1 MKKIV
6 LGICL
11 LTMTLSL
18 NGCNNK
24 NTIESINLNKQNNN
38 IDVIQKE
45 IENMTLD
52 EKIGQII
59 TVGIDGYTINDKTK
73 ELIVDKKVGGIIL
86 FKDNINKFA
95 DCIMGGI
102 FEGMFQLQLNILSYE
117 QLVDAKDHPEKY
129 IYLIVRVWG
138 FSAYFNDL
146 PEEYK
151 DNIIRRAKEMQ
162 E

>member
-24 NTIESINLNKQNNN
+24 DTIESINLNKQNET
-38 IDVIQKE
+38 IDIIKEE
-45 IENMTLD
+45 IESMTLD

-86 FKDNINKFA
+86 FKDNIN
-95 DCIMGGI
+95 DSN
-102 FEGMFQLQLNILSYE
+102 QLLQLINNI
-117 QLVDAKDHPEKY
+117 KDINSKNKMYPIE
-129 IYLIVRVWG
+129 
-138 FSAYFNDL
+138 
-146 PEEYK
+146 
-151 DNIIRRAKEMQ
+151 
-162 E
+162 

>member
-11 LTMTLSL
+11 LAIILSL

-86 FKDNINKFA
+86 FKDNIN
-95 DCIMGGI
+95 DSN
-102 FEGMFQLQLNILSYE
+102 QLLQLINNI
-117 QLVDAKDHPEKY
+117 KDINSKNKIPLF
-129 IYLIVRVWG
+129 I
-138 FSAYFNDL
+138 
-146 PEEYK
+146 
-151 DNIIRRAKEMQ
+151 
-162 E
+162 

>member
-18 NGCNNK
+18 NRCNNK

-86 FKDNINKFA
+86 FKDNIN
-95 DCIMGGI
+95 DSN
-102 FEGMFQLQLNILSYE
+102 QLLQLINNI
-117 QLVDAKDHPEKY
+117 KD
-129 IYLIVRVWG
+129 IN
-138 FSAYFNDL
+138 S
-146 PEEYK
+146 
-151 DNIIRRAKEMQ
+151 
-162 E
+162 

>member
-59 TVGIDGYTINDKTK
+59 TVGIDGYTINDKIIH
-73 ELIVDKKVGGIIL
+73 IVAGSDG
-86 FKDNINKFA
+86 
-95 DCIMGGI
+95 
-102 FEGMFQLQLNILSYE
+102 
-117 QLVDAKDHPEKY
+117 KY
-129 IYLIVRVWG
+129 IYIIT
-138 FSAYFNDL
+138 AYFPNTIKFENDL
-146 PEEYK
+146 K
-151 DNIIRRAKEMQ
+151 TRRK
-162 E
+162 

>member
-11 LTMTLSL
+11 LTIILSL

-24 NTIESINLNKQNNN
+24 DTIESINLNKQNET
-38 IDVIQKE
+38 IDIIKEE
-45 IENMTLD
+45 IESMTLD

-86 FKDNINKFA
+86 FKDNIN
-95 DCIMGGI
+95 DSN
-102 FEGMFQLQLNILSYE
+102 QLLQLINNI
-117 QLVDAKDHPEKY
+117 KDINSKNKMYPIE
-129 IYLIVRVWG
+129 
-138 FSAYFNDL
+138 
-146 PEEYK
+146 
-151 DNIIRRAKEMQ
+151 
-162 E
+162 

>member
-11 LTMTLSL
+11 LTIILSL

-59 TVGIDGYTINDKTK
+59 TVGIDGYTINDK
-73 ELIVDKKVGGIIL
+73 IIYVVAGS
-86 FKDNINKFA
+86 D
-95 DCIMGGI
+95 G
-102 FEGMFQLQLNILSYE
+102 
-117 QLVDAKDHPEKY
+117 KY
-129 IYLIVRVWG
+129 IYIIT
-138 FSAYFNDL
+138 AYFPNTIKFEKDL
-146 PEEYK
+146 K
-151 DNIIRRAKEMQ
+151 TRRK
-162 E
+162 

>member
-24 NTIESINLNKQNNN
+24 NIIESINLNKQNNN

-86 FKDNINKFA
+86 FKDNIN
-95 DCIMGGI
+95 DSN
-102 FEGMFQLQLNILSYE
+102 QLLQLINNI
-117 QLVDAKDHPEKY
+117 KDINSIKCT
-129 IYLIVRVWG
+129 LCQGQFKKR
-138 FSAYFNDL
+138 YF
-146 PEEYK
+146 
-151 DNIIRRAKEMQ
+151 
-162 E
+162 